1 MAMGVVG
8 VINDTHG
15 IEGIVEQNENQIPL
29 DKRPPQALGSASG
42 EFERSIAVGS
52 LEAVTGHY
60 EKQRHMEHEDELVQR
75 QRQSAMAYDHQDDAD
90 TLGYGN
96 ILVSYSRL
104 VASGLC
110 M

>member
-1 MAMGVVG
+1 
-8 VINDTHG
+8 
-15 IEGIVEQNENQIPL
+15 
-29 DKRPPQALGSASG
+29 
-42 EFERSIAVGS
+42 
-52 LEAVTGHY
+52 
-60 EKQRHMEHEDELVQR
+60 
-75 QRQSAMAYDHQDDAD
+75 MAYDHQNDAD